1 MDFYVEK
8 ILQAFKAYGAATPL
22 AKAIIHAA
30 AFFAAALAW
39 LILPDVL
46 AAFGVT
52 VATWK
57 DGTFFIFSG
66 LFFGTGLGMLLASIL
81 QNSSRQPQEEK
92 QQPPNTEG
100 ENNPK

>member
-1 MDFYVEK
+1 MEFLEK

-30 AFFAAALAW
+30 AFFTAALAW

-52 VATWK
+52 VASWK
-57 DGTFFIFSG
+57 NGTFFLFSG
-66 LFFGTGLGMLLASIL
+66 IFFGTGLGMLLASIL
-81 QNSSRQPQEEK
+81 QNNRRQPQEEK
-92 QQPPNTEG
+92 RESPNQEG
-100 ENNPK
+100 KKNSN